1 MADFFI
7 LPISDP
13 MMAGS
18 ITPGRHSLLTLFLE
32 GCARALPL
40 EKLLA
45 RLFPLPLQ

>member
-13 MMAGS
+13 MTAAS
-18 ITPGRHSLLTLFLE
+18 QPVLPAHPVPG
-32 GCARALPL
+32 GVCAQALPL
-40 EKLLA
+40 EKLPA